1 MYFLNKRQENT
12 RLIRI
17 SNQFLSIINVLNS
30 HQISSIRG
38 SRKGRKK
45 NTLNRNYIFT
55 LIILLI
61 KLPSINVSNH
71 VYHEQFYRTRY
82 NAYTNSDEKLF
93 KVRSVQILSREQL
106 DRNFTFER
114 TPTYLERVERAKKKA
129 WNGVDRKKEG
139 GREGERERENI
150 GREARA

>member
-1 MYFLNKRQENT
+1 MFMYFLNKRQENT

-38 SRKGRKK
+38 SRKGHKK
-45 NTLNRNYIFT
+45 NTLDRNYIFT

-71 VYHEQFYRTRY
+71 VYEHT
-82 NAYTNSDEKLF
+82 
-93 KVRSVQILSREQL
+93 I
-106 DRNFTFER
+106 
-114 TPTYLERVERAKKKA
+114 ERVITRTQIAMKNYLKSAPFKY
-129 WNGVDRKKEG
+129 
-139 GREGERERENI
+139 
-150 GREARA
+150 

>member
-38 SRKGRKK
+38 SRKEHKK

-61 KLPSINVSNH
+61 KLPSINVYE
-71 VYHEQFYRTRY
+71 YHEHT
-82 NAYTNSDEKLF
+82 
-93 KVRSVQILSREQL
+93 I
-106 DRNFTFER
+106 
-114 TPTYLERVERAKKKA
+114 ERVITHTQIAMKNYLKSAPFKY
-129 WNGVDRKKEG
+129 
-139 GREGERERENI
+139 
-150 GREARA
+150 

>member
-38 SRKGRKK
+38 SRKGHKK

-71 VYHEQFYRTRY
+71 VYHEHT
-82 NAYTNSDEKLF
+82 
-93 KVRSVQILSREQL
+93 I
-106 DRNFTFER
+106 
-114 TPTYLERVERAKKKA
+114 ERVIRHTQIAMKNYLKSAPFKY
-129 WNGVDRKKEG
+129 
-139 GREGERERENI
+139 
-150 GREARA
+150 

>member
-17 SNQFLSIINVLNS
+17 TNQFLSIINVLNS

-38 SRKGRKK
+38 SRKEHKK

-71 VYHEQFYRTRY
+71 VYHEHT
-82 NAYTNSDEKLF
+82 
-93 KVRSVQILSREQL
+93 I
-106 DRNFTFER
+106 
-114 TPTYLERVERAKKKA
+114 ERVITHTQIAMKNYLKSAPFKY
-129 WNGVDRKKEG
+129 
-139 GREGERERENI
+139 
-150 GREARA
+150 